1 MESSR
6 ENPSNFTRKRKLP
19 FVDMVLFILS
29 GINKSLTVQLTD
41 FFSSLGKSDQTV
53 TKQAFSKSRMQLRYE
68 SLIELNDTLVQE
80 YYSMEH
86 ELYKGY
92 RLLAVD
98 GSMVELPHGEEI
110 RKTFGSI
117 NHSPK
122 GTNCGWSI
130 CFYDVLNEI
139 IVESKLH
146 KYGNSERKLLTD
158 DARRFKASGKQRKD
172 IIIADRGFPSIDVVY
187 ELVRNGYDFV
197 IRYNGG
203 AFLKESRFFN
213 ESPQTDVELTLDLR
227 EIRRRIN
234 WARYAFIDKMCPN
247 KVVTVRLVKI
257 ELGGGKTEFLMT
269 TLLDKQLFT
278 PEDLKTIYGL
288 RWRGEEAFKLQKC
301 TAELEN
307 ISGRSERTIYQDYY
321 AKILMMN
328 MHSIIVQDAEA
339 ELNKD
344 IADGKKKLKYENY
357 KVNRNVSFGIIRPK
371 LQDLIRPETE
381 GWSQAYDNLVREV
394 KKYIIPVKPNRSYPR
409 VVKTQQKFPSN
420 KRRAT

>member
-19 FVDMVLFILS
+19 FVDMILFILT
-29 GINKSLTVQLTD
+29 GINKSLTVQLTE

-53 TKQAFSKSRMQLRYE
+53 SKQAFSKSRMQLRHE

-98 GSMVELPHGEEI
+98 GSMVELPYGEEI

-117 NHSPK
+117 NHSHK
-122 GTNCGWSI
+122 STNCGWSI

-146 KYGNSERKLLTD
+146 KYGNSERKLLTE
-158 DARRFKASGKQRKD
+158 DAKRFKASGKQRKD
-172 IIIADRGFPSIDVVY
+172 IIIADRGFPSIDVIY

-203 AFLKESRFFN
+203 TFLKESRFFN
-213 ESPQTDVELTLDLR
+213 TSPLTDVELTLDLR

-234 WARYAFIDKMCPN
+234 WSRFGLLNRESPN
-247 KVVTVRLVKI
+247 KVVKIRLVKI

-288 RWRGEEAFKLQKC
+288 RWKGEEAFKLQKC

-328 MHSIIVQDAEA
+328 LYSIIVQDAEK
-339 ELNKD
+339 EVNQD
-344 IADGKKKLKYENY
+344 ITDGKKKLKYAKY
-357 KVNRNVSFGIIRPK
+357 KINRNVSFGIIRPK
-371 LQDLIRPETE
+371 LQNLIRPDTE
-381 GWSQAYDNLVREV
+381 DWSLAYDELVREV
-394 KKYIIPVKPNRSYPR
+394 KKFIVPVRPNRNYPR
-409 VVKTQQKFPSN
+409 VVKTPQKYPSN